1 MLSPLFSV
9 VGGYL
14 VTQDW
19 RLYMDNE
26 RRSVRDDMAMAAL
39 TGLLANRT
47 VIHSDLEWLAKE
59 SYRIA
64 DAMLAAR

>member
-39 TGLLANRT
+39 TGLLANEAT
-47 VIHSDLEWLAKE
+47 YKNSHEWLARE
-59 SYRIA
+59 AYYLA
-64 DAMLAAR
+64 DAMLRVR